1 MSPRRGGRKC
11 GRVHSFRKSSS
22 LTLLALLAASPS
34 AAETAQPPEGTEL
47 PRVVVTSPPPS
58 GRSKAGRPKQAP
70 AVRPPAGPATPV
82 TTTTPPT
89 TPLNTNTV
97 TEVGGPLGLTARQ
110 TPATVEIVDQQLIR
124 EQGYR
129 NDHRHRARIP
139 RRDGRRRAGRGRQLL
154 HARISAARRS
164 TRSTTA
170 SRSARLK

>member
-58 GRSKAGRPKQAP
+58 GRSKGARPKQ
-70 AVRPPAGPATPV
+70 AVRPPAGPATAV

-110 TPATVEIVDQQLIR
+110 TPATVEIVDQHLIKD
-124 EQGYR
+124 QG
-129 NDHRHRARIP
+129 
-139 RRDGRRRAGRGRQLL
+139 
-154 HARISAARRS
+154 
-164 TRSTTA
+164 
-170 SRSARLK
+170 